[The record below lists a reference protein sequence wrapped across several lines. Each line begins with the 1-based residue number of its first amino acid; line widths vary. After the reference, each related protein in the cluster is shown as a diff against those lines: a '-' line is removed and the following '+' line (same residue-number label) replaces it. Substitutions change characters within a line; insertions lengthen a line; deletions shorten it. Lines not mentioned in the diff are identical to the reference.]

1 MKIIFILF
9 LIFFSNHILASEEDN
24 TEVEVINLYEN
35 KSLDQ
40 MVLENLNDK
49 KQIEEEDDNLNK
61 VNEIETKE
69 NDIEENDTSKIQV
82 NQMEIA
88 EHNFIHKLNISDLK
102 NYFNNL
108 QKINSITLQ
117 KEIVQVLENLQ
128 LNVEDD
134 KDNEIF
140 FLIVN
145 YLKSIGHINKSYQL
159 IERYGLTDDKNLIF
173 YTEVKLN
180 YLLSTFQLKEAC
192 NLNEELNA
200 NVKLNY
206 FYLEKLDIFCLI
218 LNGNQSEA
226 RLLNSILIESEN
238 NLDNYFQHLFSLIIN
253 SSNEIILE
261 KEIKNSNIN
270 KDLIFLYSAM
280 TRIAELPFSSEF
292 YEIDKKNLSIPIIL
306 NQSSPIDLR
315 IKAANESFLQN
326 LIPDYSLAA
335 LYMSADFNSDQ
346 LNNPKETIETLSN
359 NIELSMAF
367 LFQLV
372 NIQIFPKDR
381 LNTLI
386 QFWDFA
392 KNHNLEEIAYKLSAN
407 MLDSIEASSENI
419 TYGPQIASA
428 YIFNGNFDN
437 AVYWI
442 ELYENA
448 IEVDSKSIYSRILLD
463 LYSSS
468 DLKSFI
474 NSINLTLNNSN
485 YQDND
490 NYELLYVLK
499 AVMNLDINSNTN
511 INLNKIFD
519 DRSMPSIFLLNE
531 IHNSILKSVDEKFL
545 FYSLISLNDKEW
557 KNIHPE
563 HLKLI
568 LNGYLQYKDGTL
580 FRNIVLELFK
590 NYNFII

>member
-108 QKINSITLQ
+108 QKINSKTLQ
-117 KEIVQVLENLQ
+117 KEIVTVLENHQ
-128 LNVEDD
+128 LNIEND

-280 TRIAELPFSSEF
+280 TRIAELPFSSSF

-359 NIELSMAF
+359 NKELSMAF

>member
-1 MKIIFILF
+1 MKIIIIIF
-9 LIFFSNHILASEEDN
+9 LIIFSKYIFANENEEDIN
-24 TEVEVINLYEN
+24 EVEVINLYES

-49 KQIEEEDDNLNK
+49 SEEVENLNENNSIDTK
-61 VNEIETKE
+61 NNEIEE
-69 NDIEENDTSKIQV
+69 NETSKVEV
-82 NQMEIA
+82 NQIDITRD
-88 EHNFIHKLNISDLK
+88 NFIDKHNISELK

-117 KEIVQVLENLQ
+117 NEIVQVFENLQ
-128 LNVEDD
+128 LDIENDH
-134 KDNEIF
+134 DNEIF

-145 YLKSIGHINKSYQL
+145 YFKSIGHINKSYEL
-159 IERYGLTDDKNLIF
+159 IERYELTEDKNLGF
-173 YTEVKLN
+173 YSQVKLN
-180 YLLSTFQLKEAC
+180 YLLSTFQLNEAC
-192 NLNEELNA
+192 NLKDELNA
-200 NVKLNY
+200 SIKLNY

-218 LNGNQSEA
+218 LNDNKSEA

-238 NLDNYFQHLFSLIIN
+238 NLDNYYQHLFALLTN
-253 SSNEIILE
+253 SSDAIILE
-261 KEIKNSNIN
+261 KEIINSNIN

-280 TRIAELPFSSEF
+280 TRIAELPFTSEF

-326 LIPDYSLAA
+326 LIPVDSIAA

-346 LNNPKETIETLSN
+346 LNNPIETIEMLSSN
-359 NIELSMAF
+359 KELSMAF

-386 QFWDFA
+386 RFWEFA
-392 KNHNLEEIAYKLSAN
+392 KNNNLEEIAYKLSIN
-407 MLDSIEASSENI
+407 MLGSIEASSDNI
-419 TYGPQIASA
+419 IYGPQIASA
-428 YIFNGNFDN
+428 YIFNSNFDY
-437 AVYWI
+437 AIDWI

-448 IEVDSKSIYSRILLD
+448 IEVDSKSIYARILLD

-468 DLKSFI
+468 DLNSFI
-474 NSINLTLNNSN
+474 NSINLTLNNNN
-485 YQDND
+485 YQDN
-490 NYELLYVLK
+490 NNNELLYVLQS
-499 AVMNLDINSNTN
+499 VMNLDINSNIN

-519 DRSMPSIFLLNE
+519 DRPMPSIFLLNE
-531 IHNSILKSVDEKFL
+531 INNSILNNVDEKFL
-545 FYSLISLNDKEW
+545 LFSLISLNDKEW

-563 HLKLI
+563 HLRLI
-568 LNGYLQYKDGTL
+568 LNGYLQYKDGAL
-580 FRNIVLELFK
+580 FRNIVLEIFK

>member
-1 MKIIFILF
+1 MKIIFIIF
-9 LIFFSNHILASEEDN
+9 LIFFSNYIFANEEN
-24 TEVEVINLYEN
+24 NNEVEVINLYES

-49 KQIEEEDDNLNK
+49 KQIEEEVDNLNK
-61 VNEIETKE
+61 ANEIETKD
-69 NDIEENDTSKIQV
+69 NDIEENEASKIEV
-82 NQMEIA
+82 NQIEIA
-88 EHNFIHKLNISDLK
+88 EDNFIHKLNINDLK

-108 QKINSITLQ
+108 QKINSKTLQ
-117 KEIVQVLENLQ
+117 KEIVQVLESLQ
-128 LNVEDD
+128 LNIENDQ
-134 KDNEIF
+134 DNEIF

-145 YLKSIGHINKSYQL
+145 YLKSIGHINKSYEL
-159 IERYGLTDDKNLIF
+159 IERYDLTNDKNLLF

-180 YLLSTFQLKEAC
+180 YLLSTFQLNEAC
-192 NLNEELNA
+192 NLNEELNT
-200 NVKLNY
+200 NVKLNS

-218 LNGNQSEA
+218 LNDNQSEA
-226 RLLNSILIESEN
+226 KLLNSILIESEN
-238 NLDNYFQHLFSLIIN
+238 NLDNYFQHLFSLITN
-253 SSNEIILE
+253 SSNEITLE
-261 KEIKNSNIN
+261 KGIKKSNIN

-326 LIPDYSLAA
+326 LIPDDSLAA

-346 LNNPKETIETLSN
+346 LNNSEETIKTLSN
-359 NIELSMAF
+359 NKELSMAF

-386 QFWDFA
+386 QFWEFA
-392 KNHNLEEIAYKLSAN
+392 KKHNLEEIAYKLSTN
-407 MLDSIEASSENI
+407 MLDSIDASSENI
-419 TYGPQIASA
+419 IYGPQIASA
-428 YIFNGNFDN
+428 YIYNSKFDN
-437 AVYWI
+437 AVYWV

-448 IEVDSKSIYSRILLD
+448 IGVDSKSIYARILLD
-463 LYSSS
+463 LFSSS
-468 DLKSFI
+468 DLNSFI

-485 YQDND
+485 YQDNE

-531 IHNSILKSVDEKFL
+531 IHNSIIESVDEKFL

-568 LNGYLQYKDGTL
+568 LNGYLQYKDGAL

>member
-1 MKIIFILF
+1 MKIIFIFF
-9 LIFFSNHILASEEDN
+9 LIFFSNYIFANEEDN
-24 TEVEVINLYEN
+24 NEVEVIDLYEN

-49 KQIEEEDDNLNK
+49 KQTEVEVDNLNEANK
-61 VNEIETKE
+61 IETKD
-69 NDIEENDTSKIQV
+69 NDIEENEVSKIEV
-82 NQMEIA
+82 NQIEIA
-88 EHNFIHKLNISDLK
+88 QDNFIHKLNISDLK

-108 QKINSITLQ
+108 QKINSKTLQ
-117 KEIVQVLENLQ
+117 KEIVTVLENHQ
-128 LNVEDD
+128 LNIENDQ
-134 KDNEIF
+134 DNEIF

-326 LIPDYSLAA
+326 MIPVDSLAA

-346 LNNPKETIETLSN
+346 LNNPKETVETLFN
-359 NIELSMAF
+359 NNELSMAF

-386 QFWDFA
+386 QFWEFA
-392 KNHNLEEIAYKLSAN
+392 KKNNLEEIAYKLSIN
-407 MLDSIEASSENI
+407 MLDSIDASSENI
-419 TYGPQIASA
+419 IYGPQIASA
-428 YIFNGNFDN
+428 YIFNSNFDN
-437 AVYWI
+437 ALFWI

-448 IEVDSKSIYSRILLD
+448 IEVDSKSIYARILLD

-468 DLKSFI
+468 DLNSFI
-474 NSINLTLNNSN
+474 KSINLTLNNSN
-485 YQDND
+485 YKDNN

-499 AVMNLDINSNTN
+499 TVMNLDINSNTS

-531 IHNSILKSVDEKFL
+531 MHNSVLESVDEKFL

-563 HLKLI
+563 HLRLI
-568 LNGYLQYKDGTL
+568 LNGYLQYKDGAL